1 MNQPN
6 TKSSLTPGQTRLVE
20 LMQSLN
26 FGRIEALQIRDGQ
39 PIFDPPPRVVQKVK
53 IGADNNSRVEV
64 EYADFRLKLG
74 VIELLDAIG
83 KLREGEVRAIEIRFG
98 LPVSAEI
105 EWCADWSQLSL
116 PLITRRDGDGQ

>member
-1 MNQPN
+1 MKKPN
-6 TKSSLTPGQTRLVE
+6 TKSSLTPEQARLVE

-39 PIFDPPPRVVQKVK
+39 PTFDPLPRVVQKVK
-53 IGADNNSRVEV
+53 MGADNDSRAEI

-74 VIELLDAIG
+74 VVELLEAIG

-105 EWCADWSQLSL
+105 EWCADWSRLSL
-116 PLITRRDGDGQ
+116 PLTSGRDGDGR